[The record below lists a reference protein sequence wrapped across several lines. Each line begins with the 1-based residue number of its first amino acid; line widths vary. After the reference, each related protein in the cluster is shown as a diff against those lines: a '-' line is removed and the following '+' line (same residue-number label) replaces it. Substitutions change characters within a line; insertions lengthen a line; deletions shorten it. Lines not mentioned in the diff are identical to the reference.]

1 MGRDMDT
8 EALNI
13 GIAFN
18 AYEAVPGRHDESIS
32 EMAVEKEAG
41 DVFHALNRIGHRVS
55 LIQLRRSIP
64 GFLRR
69 ISRMDIHV
77 LVNLCEGF
85 MGRTEW
91 EPNIS
96 GLLEMSGIGFTGNPA
111 SALSLCR
118 DKFRTK
124 AVLKS
129 SGLPVPEGVLVNDP
143 AQEIDL
149 PFPVIVKPNSEDASL
164 GIHPDSVVKDRNGLG
179 IQINRIIK
187 TYRQPALVESFIDG
201 REFNVAVM
209 EDSRLHALPV
219 SEISFT
225 GLPDSSSRICGYEA
239 KWFEDH
245 VLFHNTRPLCPAP
258 LPDELARNLQ
268 KMAEEAFKATG
279 CRDYARVD
287 FRMDR
292 NSRCF
297 ILEVNPNPDI
307 SLNAGFARA
316 LAAEGISYDTFW
328 ERIVRNTLKR
338 MEEA

>member
-1 MGRDMDT
+1 MERDMDT
-8 EALNI
+8 ESLNI

-18 AYEAVPGRHDESIS
+18 ACEAVPGRQDESIS

-55 LIQLRRSIP
+55 LIPLRRSIP

-69 ISRMDIHV
+69 ISRMNIQV

-85 MGRTEW
+85 RGRTEW
-91 EPNIS
+91 EPNIA
-96 GLLEMSGIGFTGNPA
+96 GLMEMSGIGFTGNPA

-129 SGLPVPEGVLVNDP
+129 SGLPVPDGVLVNDP

-149 PFPVIVKPNSEDASL
+149 PFPVIVKPGSEDASL
-164 GIHPDSVVKDRNGLG
+164 GIHPDSVVK
-179 IQINRIIK
+179 
-187 TYRQPALVESFIDG
+187 
-201 REFNVAVM
+201 
-209 EDSRLHALPV
+209 
-219 SEISFT
+219 
-225 GLPDSSSRICGYEA
+225 
-239 KWFEDH
+239 
-245 VLFHNTRPLCPAP
+245 
-258 LPDELARNLQ
+258 
-268 KMAEEAFKATG
+268 
-279 CRDYARVD
+279 
-287 FRMDR
+287 DR